1 MLLTLLSAGLGFF
14 TSLVP
19 EIIRLF
25 KDKADKAHELAL
37 LDKQLEFSKA
47 ASSQK
52 IQEIKVQ
59 GEQSEIVSL
68 IENQKPIGVP
78 WVDALSASV
87 RPVITYCFFIVFA
100 IIKILSLYY
109 LMDTQGLIAVDA
121 FKIVWDEESQALF
134 TAIIA
139 FWFGSRAINKR
150 K

>member
-14 TSLVP
+14 TSIVP
-19 EIIRLF
+19 ELIKLF
-25 KDKADKAHELAL
+25 RDKADKAHELAL
-37 LDKQLEFSKA
+37 MDKQLEFSKA

-52 IQEIKVQ
+52 IQEIQVQ
-59 GEQSEIVSL
+59 GEQNEIVSL
-68 IENQKPIGVP
+68 IENQKPVGVP

-87 RPVITYCFFIVFA
+87 RPVITYCFFGVFA
-100 IIKILSLYY
+100 IVKVLALYY
-109 LMDTQGLIAVDA
+109 LMDTQGLISVDA

-139 FWFGSRAINKR
+139 FWFGSRAVNKR

>member
-14 TSLVP
+14 TSIVP
-19 EIIRLF
+19 ELIKLF
-25 KDKADKAHELAL
+25 RDKADKAHELAL
-37 LDKQLEFSKA
+37 MDKQLEFSKA

-52 IQEIKVQ
+52 IQEIQVQ

-68 IENQKPIGVP
+68 IENQKPVGVP

-87 RPVITYCFFIVFA
+87 RPVITYCFFGVFA
-100 IIKILSLYY
+100 TVKVLALYY
-109 LMDTQGLIAVDA
+109 LMDTQGLVAVDA

-139 FWFGSRAINKR
+139 FWFGSRAVNKR